1 MTAERGTLLRE
12 GKAISLIAVAHFVSH
27 YYILLLP
34 PVFALV
40 KDEYGVSYTGIGL
53 ALTAFNIASA
63 TFQTP
68 AGFLVDR
75 VGPRSVLVAG
85 LLLGATATAAIA
97 LVPGY
102 WMLVAMFAL
111 LGLANTTY
119 HPADYTILAAT
130 VGPQR
135 IGKAFSVHTFAGYL
149 GSGVAPACVLFCTA
163 YWGWRGSFLVAAA
176 LGIAAAL
183 LILAFGRVL
192 NSAAPKPQAAKTE
205 AANVAAQV
213 GWRLL
218 FSAPILRNLF
228 FFMLIALAGGGLT
241 NFSVVALGALHG
253 TPASVANI
261 ALSCFLLLSAAG
273 VLLGGFIADRTSRH
287 ERVAALCFAATAV
300 MVVLIGSTDLSA
312 VLLIGAMSVG
322 GVLNGVIQPS
332 RDMMVRAVT
341 PPGSFGKVF
350 GFVTTGFNLGGMVS
364 PLLYGWLMDRGE
376 PGLIFLFVAGFI
388 LLSLLTVITRPQP
401 QPRADREAAGSL
413 RSVNPLDNKAG
424 ASVSR
429 S

>member
-1 MTAERGTLLRE
+1 MVRSDTERGTLLRE

-75 VGPRSVLVAG
+75 IGPRSVLIAG

-135 IGKAFSVHTFAGYL
+135 IGKAFSIHTFAGYL

-163 YWGWRGSFLVAAA
+163 LWGWRGSFLAAAA
-176 LGIAAAL
+176 LGLAAAL
-183 LILAFGRVL
+183 LILVFGRVL
-192 NSAAPKPQAAKTE
+192 AGASPPAAVKSQAAAPR
-205 AANVAAQV
+205 V

-218 FSAPILRNLF
+218 FSGPILRNLF

-273 VLLGGFIADRTSRH
+273 VLIGGFIADRTSRH
-287 ERVAALCFAATAV
+287 ERVAAICFAATAA
-300 MVVLIGSTDLSA
+300 MVILIGSVDLSA
-312 VLLIGAMSVG
+312 VLLIAAMSAG

-376 PGLIFLFVAGFI
+376 PGMIFIFVAGFI

-401 QPRADREAAGSL
+401 QGQGHLAA
-413 RSVNPLDNKAG
+413 
-424 ASVSR
+424 SR